1 MEYRCAPCPSDESL
15 NNVCTHERDT
25 DVSLT
30 VSATGL
36 YNFDTTDDWFVFLR
50 SLSFG
55 TGRGDTSK
63 PIFGMTN
70 GILKSTSSDI
80 RGGVHEFTILEDA
93 FSAGMDF
100 IASSSELIVHAN
112 SHIRPD
118 VKSNDG
124 SMSMHINLKDKFA
137 VGAVLDRDGDRNV
150 LLNASGLLEYTNEF
164 PLELPTSFGGDLYLL
179 SDIGNY
185 FQGEQSREALD
196 LYDIGLKGVEATT
209 DLCFFAPYANCSFSS
224 DEYVESKNATKC
236 NLKNLALSTKFFKFH
251 KIEYSLDSSGFIT
264 VKINGRRIRDGDIP
278 PLEIRVKFVGKNQ
291 KKKSLTKWLPL
302 PPPSSMYNNQTRHT
316 VVLVSPEIKDVDK
329 ITTIRVKVVMHR

>member
-1 MEYRCAPCPSDESL
+1 
-15 NNVCTHERDT
+15 
-25 DVSLT
+25 
-30 VSATGL
+30 
-36 YNFDTTDDWFVFLR
+36 VFLR

-70 GILKSTSSDI
+70 GILKSTSTDI
-80 RGGVHEFTILEDA
+80 RGGVREFTILEDA

-112 SHIRPD
+112 SHIGPD
-118 VKSNDG
+118 AIISNDG

-150 LLNASGLLEYTNEF
+150 LMNASGLLEYTNEF

-224 DEYVESKNATKC
+224 DEYVESKSATKC
-236 NLKNLALSTKFFKFH
+236 SLKNLALSTKFFKFQ

-264 VKINGRRIRDGDIP
+264 VKINGHRIRDGDIP

-291 KKKSLTKWLPL
+291 EKKSLIKWMPL
-302 PPPSSMYNNQTRHT
+302 PSFSSMNNQTRHT
-316 VVLVSPEIKDVDK
+316 VVLVSPEIKEVDK
-329 ITTIRVKVVMHR
+329 ITTIRVKVLMHR